1 MKFVFNMSLSSLI
14 GELLKGEVCSL
25 SEKSFYLY
33 VERLTNGYKD
43 KLRQA
48 LKEIDDMVAE
58 WKERYFVSVY
68 EERLVAFKQG
78 KLKITYWELDE
89 ICNEENCLLKSGK
102 VALSVDYLYESI
114 AKYGFINGYHQDAV
128 ESACFYH
135 DMEFLRKEWE
145 YMVLAPISLL
155 RNIICS
161 MLGAVLAASNS
172 ELRTSNKPLKRIED
186 YPEFFGI
193 DICSEFTGYA
203 KDTIYKWTCTEE
215 IPCHRSGTNGRK
227 LVFKRDEI
235 VEWLT
240 ARKQETKDEFI
251 KRKDAELAS

>member
-1 MKFVFNMSLSSLI
+1 MSLSSLI
-14 GELLKGEVCSL
+14 DELLKGEVCFL
-25 SEKSFYLY
+25 SEKSFYFY
-33 VERLTNGYKD
+33 VKRLTNGDKD

-48 LKEIDDMVAE
+48 LREIDDMVAG
-58 WKERYFVSVY
+58 WRERYFVSVY

-78 KLKITYWELDE
+78 KLKMTYWELDE
-89 ICNEENCLLKSGK
+89 ICDEENGLLKSGK
-102 VALSVDYLYESI
+102 VALSVDFLYESI

-128 ESACFYH
+128 ESACFYR

-145 YMVLAPISLL
+145 YMVLAPIRSL

-161 MLGAVLAASNS
+161 MLETVFATSNS
-172 ELRTSNKPLKRIED
+172 ELRIRNRPLKRIED
-186 YPEFFGI
+186 YPEIFGI

-203 KDTIYKWTCTEE
+203 RDTIYKWTCAEE

-235 VEWLT
+235 AEWLT

-251 KRKDAELAS
+251 KRKDVELASRLQ